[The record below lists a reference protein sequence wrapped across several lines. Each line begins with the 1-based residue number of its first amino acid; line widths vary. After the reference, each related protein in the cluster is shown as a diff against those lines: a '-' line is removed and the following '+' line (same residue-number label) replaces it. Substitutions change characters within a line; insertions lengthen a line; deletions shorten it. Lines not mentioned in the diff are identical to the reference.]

1 MAPGWDNM
9 TKLSNPLDEVVTN
22 LLHGL
27 LTDGAHHK
35 QYYLDIPKTEV
46 TGE

>member
-1 MAPGWDNM
+1 MKTEA
-9 TKLSNPLDEVVTN
+9 SNPLDEVVTN

-35 QYYLDIPKTEV
+35 QYYLDIPKTED